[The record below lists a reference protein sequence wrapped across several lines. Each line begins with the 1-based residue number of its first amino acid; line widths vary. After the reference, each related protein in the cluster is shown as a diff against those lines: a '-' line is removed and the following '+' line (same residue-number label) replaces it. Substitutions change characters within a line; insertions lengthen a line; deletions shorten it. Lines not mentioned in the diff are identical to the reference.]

1 MRNWVIVIG
10 IVVILLIGGYFVL
23 SFFAVKLIEPQ
34 LRKVVGPGFTLAEIK
49 VRPTYLSARR
59 IQYEDPHSKKRFFQ
73 VEEMRMYPS
82 LLSLFKGP
90 LRIRKFTL
98 QQPSFFFYRSREGV
112 FLGPWTT
119 IEKKEKGRDITDERE
134 KKAKETIAIQID
146 RFQIQKGSID
156 FEDMKV
162 GDPPGQIRLRE
173 LDSDI
178 RDIQY
183 PIISAHSLI
192 ELKGK
197 MAGKTK
203 DGDIDIK
210 GWIDFKTMDM
220 ETSFKV
226 RKIEVKTFEPY
237 YRKKV
242 SAEIDSGYMDMDAKI
257 AIKKKWMDV
266 PGQLKLVDFHMKEGG
281 GTVLWIPAKT
291 LASLLK
297 HKGDRI
303 QIQFHMKG
311 SLDDPKFN
319 LQETFLTRIALS
331 LAEAIGI
338 PIKGVGEALFGGAG
352 KGAKGFVEELKSI
365 EELLRKRK
373 EKRK

>member
-1 MRNWVIVIG
+1 MRKWLFVIG

-90 LRIRKFTL
+90 LRIRKFTV

-119 IEKKEKGRDITDERE
+119 IEKKEKERDIPDERE

-162 GDPPGQIRLRE
+162 GDPPGQIQLRE
-173 LDSDI
+173 LDSDV

-183 PIISAHSLI
+183 PIISAHSPI

-203 DGDIDIK
+203 EGDIDIK
-210 GWIDFKTMDM
+210 GWIDFKTMEM

-226 RKIEVKTFEPY
+226 RKIEVKAFEPY
-237 YRKKV
+237 YWKKV

-257 AIKKKWMDV
+257 AIKKKWIDV
-266 PGQLKLVDFHMKEGG
+266 PGQLNLVDFHMKEGG

-319 LQETFLTRIALS
+319 LQETFLTRIAVS
-331 LAEAIGI
+331 LAEAIGM
-338 PIKGVGEALFGGAG
+338 PIKGVGEALLGGAG
-352 KGAKGFVEELKSI
+352 KGAEGFAEEWKSI